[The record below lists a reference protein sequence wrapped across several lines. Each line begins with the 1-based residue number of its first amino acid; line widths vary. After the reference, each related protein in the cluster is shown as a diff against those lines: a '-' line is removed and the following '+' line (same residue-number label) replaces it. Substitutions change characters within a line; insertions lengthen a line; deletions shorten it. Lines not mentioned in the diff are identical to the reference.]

1 MKFHWT
7 TAVIQILSHLLLPLF
22 CWLCL
27 LHQQPPPQQ
36 RFGDKTGMPRT
47 GTFTTLSS
55 FRFPFIVSTI
65 PFGTHP
71 AENHQAMGS
80 DYASHLLSNGKTQ
93 SSTYFSIPRLHSWQD
108 QEWIILSSLIVGLLH
123 ARLCE
128 EHDSRRSQTK
138 RKSRK
143 EQDSYAAVCETAGP
157 RRTLGGPGK
166 TLTHG
171 PHHLHPELKNQSV
184 LLGAGPVVD
193 TFFLVHRIV
202 Y

>member
-36 RFGDKTGMPRT
+36 RFRDKTGMPRT

-65 PFGTHP
+65 PFATHP

-80 DYASHLLSNGKTQ
+80 DCASHLLGDGKTQ

-108 QEWIILSSLIVGLLH
+108 QEWIILSSLIVGLH

-128 EHDSRRSQTK
+128 EHDSRSSQRGRAEK
-138 RKSRK
+138 N
-143 EQDSYAAVCETAGP
+143 ETAMQQCVRLQAPGEHWEDLGKP
-157 RRTLGGPGK
+157 WHVGLTIYTLNSRTS
-166 TLTHG
+166 
-171 PHHLHPELKNQSV
+171 QSYLEQAQ
-184 LLGAGPVVD
+184 LLRL
-193 TFFLVHRIV
+193 FSWCRE
-202 Y
+202 